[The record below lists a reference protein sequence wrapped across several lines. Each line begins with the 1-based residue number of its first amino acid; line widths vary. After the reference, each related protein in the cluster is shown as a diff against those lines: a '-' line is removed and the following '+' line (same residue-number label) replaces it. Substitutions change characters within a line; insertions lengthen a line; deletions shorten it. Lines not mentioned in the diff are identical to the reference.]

1 MRIKVKNNKH
11 KVLKVILGYD
21 NHVFKIGDYVKHNID
36 NTIGKISSISDYTTI
51 LWNDG
56 YKERIITSNLK
67 KVVSYVDYVEEIVQP
82 MNTQQNFKSDANTF
96 TKQVYNIEKNND
108 EIENNIKVN
117 DGLDDIYLSALQ
129 TYILSKYEDL
139 SL

>member
-96 TKQVYNIEKNND
+96 TKQVYNIEKN
-108 EIENNIKVN
+108 IPIR
-117 DGLDDIYLSALQ
+117 IR
-129 TYILSKYEDL
+129 I
-139 SL
+139 